1 MEVNQIQ
8 IKKIL
13 CLKYWGMLTLL
24 SFFLN
29 ITFCL
34 LSFLFW
40 GNIHEWSWN
49 YSHALFVC
57 IVHMY
62 CSQMME
68 KFDSSQ
74 SQTRSFCS
82 PRKHFFVGSKII
94 DPPIIFRPTNIKN
107 NKNKNKNKNLQLIL
121 EVREI
126 NSQVFNT
133 LN

>member
-1 MEVNQIQ
+1 
-8 IKKIL
+8 
-13 CLKYWGMLTLL
+13 
-24 SFFLN
+24 
-29 ITFCL
+29 
-34 LSFLFW
+34 
-40 GNIHEWSWN
+40 
-49 YSHALFVC
+49 
-57 IVHMY
+57 MY

-107 NKNKNKNKNLQLIL
+107 NKNKNKNKNKNLQLIL